1 MNHFHHYLIN
11 SPLEQFEIHNSWNIN
26 IFGLEISFFN
36 NLVIYFF
43 IITSIILT
51 FHYLALNN
59 HHIIPSRFSIINE
72 TFYDTIHNMVKTQI
86 GSRNEIFFPFIF
98 SLFIFIIFAN
108 LLGNIPYSFA
118 VTSHLVFT
126 IALSTTIFF
135 GVTILCFKIHGLKF
149 FSLLCPSGTPLM
161 LVPLLVLIETVS
173 YIARAVSLGLRLG
186 ANIMAG
192 HMLLVILA
200 GFLFNIFTSGIIFF
214 FIGLLPFSIFMGI
227 GILELAISC
236 IQSYVFVILTCSYL
250 KDAIE
255 LH

>member
-1 MNHFHHYLIN
+1 
-11 SPLEQFEIHNSWNIN
+11 
-26 IFGLEISFFN
+26 
-36 NLVIYFF
+36 
-43 IITSIILT
+43 
-51 FHYLALNN
+51 
-59 HHIIPSRFSIINE
+59 
-72 TFYDTIHNMVKTQI
+72 MVKTQI